1 MKQEA
6 RQILFLTLEQDQVSY
21 SSHMTLEQEQGR
33 YSRHIT
39 LEQEQGIY
47 TTVVVRLWNRS
58 KADTVAYDSGIGARQ
73 KQ

>member
-1 MKQEA
+1 MEQEA

-47 TTVVVRLWNRS
+47 TTVV
-58 KADTVAYDSGIGARQ
+58 I
-73 KQ
+73 